1 MRTRK
6 AKEVTPG
13 SRKFICGGSKIEEI
27 VITPQDPLVKLQL
40 IYQQDAR
47 FTNTKTRVRDIL
59 DTTKLHQKPRY
70 NEHHSEKS
78 QLVLCLSCLSRYQS
92 LLASPNEVVLAMTD
106 GQADRRTQ
114 EPRRGEASKVNLSIS
129 SVI

>member
-27 VITPQDPLVKLQL
+27 AITPQDPLVKLQL

-47 FTNTKTRVRDIL
+47 LTNTRHEYFV
-59 DTTKLHQKPRY
+59 
-70 NEHHSEKS
+70 
-78 QLVLCLSCLSRYQS
+78 SR
-92 LLASPNEVVLAMTD
+92 AK
-106 GQADRRTQ
+106 RT
-114 EPRRGEASKVNLSIS
+114 L
-129 SVI
+129 

>member
-27 VITPQDPLVKLQL
+27 VMTPQDPLVKLQL

-47 FTNTKTRVRDIL
+47 LTNTKTRVFCIKGQANTMMRIRL
-59 DTTKLHQKPRY
+59 LEFTAL
-70 NEHHSEKS
+70 
-78 QLVLCLSCLSRYQS
+78 LCLSCPSGYQS
-92 LLASPNEVVLAMTD
+92 LLAPPNEVVLAMTD

-114 EPRRGEASKVNLSIS
+114 EPRRGEASKVSLSIS